1 MQARA
6 GTDLEVAYRSFVQ
19 IYLADCD
26 ADNVRIGALLIEPL
40 MIGAGGLKFIDPL
53 YQKVLVQ
60 ECKARGMPI
69 VYDEVCFPVDLL
81 YSPTYLSIYL
91 FIYLP
96 IYLPSHILVLPTY
109 LFIYLT
115 TYLAI
120 Y

>member
-1 MQARA
+1 MQAGA

-19 IYLADCD
+19 TYLADCD
-26 ADNVRIGALLIEPL
+26 ANNVRIGALLIEPL

-81 YSPTYLSIYL
+81 YSPTYLPIH
-91 FIYLP
+91 LP

-109 LFIYLT
+109 PFIYLS
-115 TYLAI
+115 TYLPT
-120 Y
+120 